1 MKKVDFNKLQAGDLV
16 EVPRTQF
23 APMRRGWNGW
33 LFSEAVVIRKGVGRK
48 SKKNVVVVEMRTP
61 AGKNS
66 YGTIEAT
73 FYAENV
79 FTTPAAKN
87 ARNIL
92 KKYGIEAAESFY
104 KFIERDDVT
113 GCDWIRFLIEARCC
127 LVYLPR
133 RLRSVQ
139 QFLSLFPLHLRPV
152 ALPVP
157 ANPLS
162 YSFPALL
169 RLSILS
175 CSTSLSYTAVTPFLT
190 KIMPAASATLP
201 STTIKHLFLIL
212 LLSWSVH
219 FTTCISMLVLIT

>member
-73 FYAENV
+73 FYAE
-79 FTTPAAKN
+79 
-87 ARNIL
+87 
-92 KKYGIEAAESFY
+92 SFY

-113 GCDWIRFLIEARCC
+113 GCDWIRFLIEKG
-127 LVYLPR
+127 
-133 RLRSVQ
+133 
-139 QFLSLFPLHLRPV
+139 FLF
-152 ALPVP
+152 
-157 ANPLS
+157 NE
-162 YSFPALL
+162 
-169 RLSILS
+169 
-175 CSTSLSYTAVTPFLT
+175 
-190 KIMPAASATLP
+190 
-201 STTIKHLFLIL
+201 
-212 LLSWSVH
+212 
-219 FTTCISMLVLIT
+219 

>member
-23 APMRRGWNGW
+23 APMRSGWNGW

-79 FTTPAAKN
+79 FTTPAVKN

-92 KKYGIEAAESFY
+92 KKYGI
-104 KFIERDDVT
+104 T
-113 GCDWIRFLIEARCC
+113 RFFRVYGTNGDIKPLRGKGALS
-127 LVYLPR
+127 LVY
-133 RLRSVQ
+133 
-139 QFLSLFPLHLRPV
+139 
-152 ALPVP
+152 
-157 ANPLS
+157 
-162 YSFPALL
+162 
-169 RLSILS
+169 I
-175 CSTSLSYTAVTPFLT
+175 
-190 KIMPAASATLP
+190 
-201 STTIKHLFLIL
+201 
-212 LLSWSVH
+212 
-219 FTTCISMLVLIT
+219 

>member
-73 FYAENV
+73 FYAEN
-79 FTTPAAKN
+79 

-92 KKYGIEAAESFY
+92 KKYGIEDAESFY

-113 GCDWIRFLIEARCC
+113 GCDWIRFLIEKG
-127 LVYLPR
+127 
-133 RLRSVQ
+133 
-139 QFLSLFPLHLRPV
+139 FLF
-152 ALPVP
+152 
-157 ANPLS
+157 NE
-162 YSFPALL
+162 
-169 RLSILS
+169 
-175 CSTSLSYTAVTPFLT
+175 
-190 KIMPAASATLP
+190 
-201 STTIKHLFLIL
+201 
-212 LLSWSVH
+212 
-219 FTTCISMLVLIT
+219 

>member
-16 EVPRTQF
+16 KVPRTQF
-23 APMRRGWNGW
+23 APMRSGWNGW

-79 FTTPAAKN
+79 FTTPAANN

-92 KKYGIEAAESFY
+92 KKYGIEDAEGFY

-113 GCDWIRFLIEARCC
+113 GCDWIRFLIEKG
-127 LVYLPR
+127 
-133 RLRSVQ
+133 
-139 QFLSLFPLHLRPV
+139 FLF
-152 ALPVP
+152 
-157 ANPLS
+157 NE
-162 YSFPALL
+162 
-169 RLSILS
+169 
-175 CSTSLSYTAVTPFLT
+175 
-190 KIMPAASATLP
+190 
-201 STTIKHLFLIL
+201 
-212 LLSWSVH
+212 
-219 FTTCISMLVLIT
+219 